1 MMAKVS
7 KIMITNVPTLKKEA
21 KVEDAA
27 KLLAQHNIGCVVIV
41 EGRKPIGIV
50 TELDFLRQ
58 FSSKSMSMKDP
69 ISKLMTSQV
78 TSMDPDTKI
87 DEALK
92 IIDSKRYRRYPV
104 VANGELLGVVT
115 KKDIVNAVS
124 DNIKLHRRIQDA
136 VLVLFVLFEFFVF
149 AFADYVSKYLSK

>member
-1 MMAKVS
+1 MVKVR
-7 KIMITNVPTLKKEA
+7 KIMVADVPTLRKEA

-27 KLLAQHNIGCVVIV
+27 KLLAQQNIGCVVIV

-78 TSMDPDTKI
+78 TSMDPNTKL

-104 VANGELLGVVT
+104 VANGELLGIVT
-115 KKDIVNAVS
+115 KKDIVNTVS
-124 DNIKLHRRIQDA
+124 DNIRLHRRIQDA

-149 AFADYVSKYLSK
+149 AFANYISK

>member
-1 MMAKVS
+1 MARVK
-7 KIMITNVPTLKKEA
+7 KIMITDVPTLKKEA

-27 KLLAQHNIGCVVIV
+27 KLLAQQNIGCVVIV

-58 FSSKSMSMKDP
+58 FSSKSISMKDP

-78 TSMDPDTKI
+78 TSMGPNTKL

-92 IIDSKRYRRYPV
+92 TIDSKRYRRYPI
-104 VANGELLGVVT
+104 VANDELLGIVT

-124 DNIKLHRRIQDA
+124 DNIRLHRRIQDT
-136 VLVLFVLFEFFVF
+136 VLVLFVVFEFFVF
-149 AFADYVSKYLSK
+149 VFADYISKLIGR

>member
-7 KIMITNVPTLKKEA
+7 RIMITDVPTLKKEA
-21 KVEDAA
+21 TVEDAA
-27 KLLAQHNIGCVVIV
+27 KLLVQQSTGCVIIV

-50 TELDFLRQ
+50 TELDFMRQ
-58 FSSKSMSMKDP
+58 FSSRSISMKDP
-69 ISKLMTSQV
+69 IRKLMTSQV
-78 TSMDPDTKI
+78 TSMDPSTKL

-104 VANGELLGVVT
+104 AANNELLGIVT

-124 DNIKLHRRIQDA
+124 DNLRLHRRIQDA

-149 AFADYVSKYLSK
+149 AFADIISKYFSR

>member
-1 MMAKVS
+1 MAKVR
-7 KIMITNVPTLKKEA
+7 KIMVTDVPTLRKEA

-27 KLLAQHNIGCVVIV
+27 KLLAQQNIGCVVIV

-78 TSMDPDTKI
+78 TSMDPNTNI

-104 VANGELLGVVT
+104 VANGELLGIVT

-124 DNIKLHRRIQDA
+124 DNIRLHRRIQDA

-149 AFADYVSKYLSK
+149 AFANYISK

>member
-1 MMAKVS
+1 MARVK
-7 KIMITNVPTLKKEA
+7 KIMITDVPTLKKEA

-27 KLLAQHNIGCVVIV
+27 KLLAQQNIGCVVIV

-58 FSSKSMSMKDP
+58 FSSKSISMKDP
-69 ISKLMTSQV
+69 VSKLMTSQV
-78 TSMDPDTKI
+78 TSMGPNTKL

-92 IIDSKRYRRYPV
+92 TIDSKRYRRYPI
-104 VANGELLGVVT
+104 VANDELLGIVT

-124 DNIKLHRRIQDA
+124 DNIRLHRRIQDA
-136 VLVLFVLFEFFVF
+136 VLVLFVVFEFFVF
-149 AFADYVSKYLSK
+149 VFADYISKLIGR

>member
-1 MMAKVS
+1 MAKVR
-7 KIMITNVPTLKKEA
+7 KIMVTDVPTLRKEA

-27 KLLAQHNIGCVVIV
+27 KLLAQQNIGCVVIV

-78 TSMDPDTKI
+78 TSMDPNTNI

-104 VANGELLGVVT
+104 VANNELLGIVT

-149 AFADYVSKYLSK
+149 AFADYISKYLSR

>member
-1 MMAKVS
+1 MMAKVR
-7 KIMITNVPTLKKEA
+7 KIMITDVPTLKKEA

-27 KLLAQHNIGCVVIV
+27 KLLAQQNIGCIVIV

-78 TSMDPDTKI
+78 TSMDPNTNI

-92 IIDSKRYRRYPV
+92 IIDSKRYRRYPI

-115 KKDIVNAVS
+115 KKDIVNAIS
-124 DNIKLHRRIQDA
+124 DNMRMHRRIQDT
-136 VLVLFVLFEFFVF
+136 VLVLFVVFEFFVF
-149 AFADYVSKYLSK
+149 VFADYISKLLGN

>member
-1 MMAKVS
+1 MARVK
-7 KIMITNVPTLKKEA
+7 KIMITDVPTLKKEA

-27 KLLAQHNIGCVVIV
+27 KLLAQQNIGCVVIV

-58 FSSKSMSMKDP
+58 FSSKSISMKDP

-78 TSMDPDTKI
+78 TSMDPNTKI

-92 IIDSKRYRRYPV
+92 IIDSKRYRRYPI
-104 VANGELLGVVT
+104 VANGELLGIVT
-115 KKDIVNAVS
+115 KKDIVNAIS
-124 DNIKLHRRIQDA
+124 DNMRVHRRIQDA
-136 VLVLFVLFEFFVF
+136 VLVLFVVFEFFVF
-149 AFADYVSKYLSK
+149 VFADYISKFIGR